1 MCSAGMTHVFALTTR
16 GLESRSAAEMA
27 SLPCVTVTQVAY
39 RRVAA
44 ACAGPL
50 GPLLQLRT
58 VDDVFL
64 DVATWR
70 DIGRPRRALATLR
83 GLSARIDLH
92 GVASTC
98 AGLRP
103 LRTPPTFA

>member
-1 MCSAGMTHVFALTTR
+1 MTDVFALTTR
-16 GLESRSAAEMA
+16 GLESTSAGEMA
-27 SLPCVTVTQVAY
+27 SVPGVTVTQGAY

-64 DVATWR
+64 DVAAWR
-70 DIGRPRRALATLR
+70 GTDRPRRARATLR
-83 GLSARIDLH
+83 ALSARIDLH
-92 GVASTC
+92 GAASTC
-98 AGLRP
+98 AGLRALP
-103 LRTPPTFA
+103 TPPTFAVT